1 MKHFTIPELTHSFV
15 ALNHGISNIPSP
27 AAVSNLHLLVNNV
40 LDPLRVAYGAPI
52 MINSGYRSVILN
64 RAVGGAPKS
73 QHTKGEAADIT
84 AGNPTE
90 NLRLFQLIISLGLPF
105 DQLIDE
111 KNYSWLHVSYTV
123 QRPLRRQVLHLR

>member
-52 MINSGYRSVILN
+52 MINSGYRSVMLN

-73 QHTKGEAADIT
+73 
-84 AGNPTE
+84 
-90 NLRLFQLIISLGLPF
+90 
-105 DQLIDE
+105 
-111 KNYSWLHVSYTV
+111 
-123 QRPLRRQVLHLR
+123 